1 MNVLHHLLHAFC
13 RAWPFE
19 RGRDFIMRH
28 TFAGS
33 FGDYLAAC
41 GPWIRVREGWR
52 MRANMG
58 KDYSSRILKLYGELE
73 PTTGAFL
80 LAHMPPDGVFLDI
93 GANAGF
99 FSLLLAKHFPKGRV
113 IAFEPNPPI
122 ADLLAESIMEN
133 DLADRI
139 ELHRLAVSDQN
150 AVLQFLV
157 EESNSGHSRLAGG
170 VSSASM
176 QVEAVILDEWL
187 PPKLGEARVAV
198 VKIDVE
204 GAELRVLKGMRTLLE
219 AHRPALVVEGYD
231 EHLREF
237 GDSLRALREWLA
249 EASYREI
256 RPSDGNLYL
265 VPATR

>member
-13 RAWPFE
+13 RVWPLE

-33 FGDYLAAC
+33 FGDYLAAY
-41 GPWIRVREGWR
+41 GPWINVREGWR

-58 KDYSSRILKLYGELE
+58 KDYSSLALKLYGELE
-73 PTTGAFL
+73 PVTGAFL
-80 LAHMPPDGVFLDI
+80 LAHMRQDAVFLDI

-99 FSLLLAKHFPKGRV
+99 FSMLLAKHFSKGRV

-122 ADLLAESIMEN
+122 AALLAESIAEN
-133 DLADRI
+133 DLASRV
-139 ELHRLAVSDQN
+139 ELHRLAASDQN

-157 EESNSGHSRLAGG
+157 DAANSGHSRLASDA
-170 VSSASM
+170 SSASM
-176 QVEAVILDEWL
+176 QVDAVILDAWL
-187 PPKLGEARVAV
+187 PAKLGDARIAV

-204 GAELRVLKGMRTLLE
+204 GAELRVLKGMRALLQ

-231 EHLREF
+231 QHLRDF
-237 GDSLRALREWLA
+237 GDSLPALREWLA
-249 EASYREI
+249 EAGYREI
-256 RPSDGNLYL
+256 RPWDGNLYL
-265 VPATR
+265 LPAES